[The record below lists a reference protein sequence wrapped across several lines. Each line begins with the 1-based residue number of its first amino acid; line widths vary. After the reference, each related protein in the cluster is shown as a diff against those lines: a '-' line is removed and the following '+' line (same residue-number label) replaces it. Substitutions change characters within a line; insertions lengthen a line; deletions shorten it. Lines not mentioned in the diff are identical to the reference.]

1 MLDQTLLQL
10 DREGI
15 CEKEDSERSEGDD
28 YFKFYVYEKG
38 AINRGTAIR
47 GNMGINRLLR
57 LFKTSETS
65 YISLKCGNYCE

>member
-1 MLDQTLLQL
+1 MKRKIARGVRGTITLNFT
-10 DREGI
+10 
-15 CEKEDSERSEGDD
+15 SM
-28 YFKFYVYEKG
+28 KG